1 MRSMLVYQGLRGIP
15 KEQLR
20 DDEKADV
27 FFAVEGLLKDVTPIT
42 IGSKLNNAAPLYEA
56 FKNW

>member
-1 MRSMLVYQGLRGIP
+1 MRGMLVYQSLRGIP

-27 FFAVEGLLKDVTPIT
+27 FFTVEGLLKDVTPVT
-42 IGSKLNNAAPLYEA
+42 IGSKLNNAAPSYTA
-56 FKNW
+56 FRN